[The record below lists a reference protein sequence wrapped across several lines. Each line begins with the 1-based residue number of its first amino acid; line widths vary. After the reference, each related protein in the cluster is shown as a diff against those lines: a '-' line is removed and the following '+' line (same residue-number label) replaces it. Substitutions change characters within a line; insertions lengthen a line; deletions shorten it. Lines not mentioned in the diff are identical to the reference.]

1 MLLVMV
7 QLILEND
14 VEGVDD
20 AGNVSETTEQDVDE
34 QVGGA
39 SSLHED
45 SNGRQEDSCVSGRR
59 ERGVWGGG
67 VCGGVG
73 VVLMDWVTADDR
85 LL

>member
-1 MLLVMV
+1 MLLLAVVMV

-20 AGNVSETTEQDVDE
+20 SGNVSKTTEQHVDE

-45 SNGRQEDSCVSGRR
+45 SNGGEEDSCVSGR
-59 ERGVWGGG
+59 
-67 VCGGVG
+67 
-73 VVLMDWVTADDR
+73 
-85 LL
+85 